1 MIHIYHLD
9 ASTRTDTLAV
19 QSFNKKEVLLIS
31 VSIISGFLG
40 SGKTTLLNHFLSQD
54 HDARIG
60 VLVND
65 FGSINVDADLIVDVA
80 GETLTLSG
88 GCICCTIRGD
98 LEQTVKDL
106 LASDDPPERLVIEA
120 SGVSDPIAVGMTF
133 LTGDLRQKCRL
144 ETIISVIDC
153 ENFFEVDETVLH
165 LLDRQ
170 LRVADLIVMN
180 KADLC
185 DELHLGGVERVIR
198 SKYPQARCLRTVQ
211 GKIPM
216 ELVFWRGAQQDNIR
230 VDGDSLEIHVHELG
244 EHLHHHHHDHD
255 HTLVFETW
263 SYADTEPMDREKLMK
278 TLTKLPPTIYR
289 VKGFV
294 DTKDFPDY
302 QVVVHVAGRR
312 VQHYRG
318 KRWKQRKPET
328 TLVFIAKEGT
338 LDQEKLTRDLRAC
351 RWHESQAQSEQPNG
365 AEAWAERF
373 TSILRKS

>member
-1 MIHIYHLD
+1 MIP
-9 ASTRTDTLAV
+9 
-19 QSFNKKEVLLIS
+19 

-40 SGKTTLLNHFLSQD
+40 SGKTTLLNHFLSQN
-54 HDARIG
+54 HGARIG

-65 FGSINVDADLIVDVA
+65 FGTIHIDGDLIVDVA

-144 ETIISVIDC
+144 ETIISVIDG
-153 ENFFEVDETVLH
+153 ESFFDVDETVLH

-170 LRVADLIVMN
+170 LRVADLIVIN

-185 DELHLGGVERVIR
+185 TVAHFDSIERVIR
-198 SKYPQARCLRTVQ
+198 SKYPQARCFRTVQ

-216 ELVFWRGAQQDNIR
+216 ALVFWHGGQQDKIR
-230 VDGDSLEIHVHELG
+230 VVDERVDSHVHAVG
-244 EHLHHHHHDHD
+244 EHHHHHHHSD

-263 SYADTEPMDREKLMK
+263 SYVDTQPMDREKLMK

-289 VKGFV
+289 VKGFLEA
-294 DTKDFPDY
+294 KDFPEN

-318 KRWKQRKPET
+318 KPWRERQRET
-328 TLVFIAKEGT
+328 KLVFIAKEGT
-338 LDQEKLTRDLRAC
+338 LDEATLTRDLQAC
-351 RWHESQAQSEQPNG
+351 RWTEHQGEPMQPKG
-365 AEAWAERF
+365 ADAWAERF
-373 TSILRKS
+373 SSMLRHSR